1 MKQVLFMMTTA
12 FALMACGGGSGT
24 ATKTETA
31 ATATA
36 PAAST
41 GNSLSDNPDY
51 KKGLALVA
59 GSDCLT
65 CHKVSEKVIGP
76 AYKDVAAKY
85 ENTDANIKMLAAKV
99 IKGGGG
105 NWGPVPMTPH
115 PQLKQEDVEQM
126 IKYILLLKK

>member
-1 MKQVLFMMTTA
+1 MKKVLFILTTS
-12 FALMACGGGSGT
+12 FFVMACSNGTTEAGKAADGSKE
-24 ATKTETA
+24 AV
-31 ATATA
+31 
-36 PAAST
+36 AST
-41 GNSLSDNPDY
+41 GNSLADNPDY
-51 KKGLALVA
+51 QKGLALVA
-59 GSDCLT
+59 TSDCLT
-65 CHKVSEKVIGP
+65 CHKINEKNIGP

-126 IKYILLLKK
+126 IKYILILKK